1 MTLNELLAKIDYI
14 DKRVVGD
21 SELSGVTNDSR
32 AVASGSVFVAVAGRN
47 VDGRDFVRQAVESG
61 AVLIVAEGEVDRTDV
76 DCSWLQVK
84 DARAALSQISAEVYD
99 RPSQKL
105 AVVGIT
111 GTNGKTT
118 TAYLCRHLI
127 ASSLRSCGMVGTI
140 EYDDG
145 SGLTKAER
153 TTPEACDLQRMLAAT
168 VDNGCRAAVIEVSS
182 HALTLGRVRDV
193 EFDAGVF
200 TNLTPDHLDFHKTMD
215 EYFEAK
221 ALLGEQLA
229 EQGGAKK
236 PVMVVNIDDI
246 YGQRFAR
253 KIQSR
258 VPVVTY
264 GFSAKAQFRAL
275 SVDLGIRGT
284 SFKLAAKGREYLV
297 RMPLIGR
304 FNVYNALAALAVADH
319 LDINFRSA
327 VAALAEA
334 PQVPGR
340 MQSVIDQRP
349 YRAFVDYAHTPDA
362 LENVLATLK
371 TLKPARIITVF
382 GCGGDRDKAK
392 RPLMGRA
399 ASQLSDVCILTSDNP
414 RSEDPDAILVDV
426 ECGMQGRYK
435 KIVDRR
441 DAIKLAIAAAG
452 PDDVVLIAGKGHEDY
467 QEINGERFPFS
478 DRVEVLAADRLRD
491 ISAPSKDLG

>member
-1 MTLNELLAKIDYI
+1 MTLNKLLTKIDYV
-14 DKRVVGD
+14 DKHVAGD

-32 AVASGSVFVAVAGRN
+32 AVESGGVFVAVSGKN
-47 VDGRDFVRQAVESG
+47 VDGRDFAPQAIG
-61 AVLIVAEGEVDRTDV
+61 AGAALIVAEGRVDKSHA
-76 DCSWLQVK
+76 DCSWIQVV

-127 ASSLRSCGMVGTI
+127 ASSLRSCGMIGTI

-168 VDNGCRAAVIEVSS
+168 VDNGCRATAIEVSS
-182 HALTLGRVRDV
+182 HALSLGRVRDV
-193 EFDAGVF
+193 EFDVGVF
-200 TNLTPDHLDFHKTMD
+200 TNLSPDHLDFHKTMD
-215 EYFEAK
+215 AYFEAK
-221 ALLGEQLA
+221 TLLGEQIA
-229 EQGGAKK
+229 TQGGSKK
-236 PVMVVNIDDI
+236 PVMVINVDDI
-246 YGQRFAR
+246 YGQRYAR
-253 KIQSR
+253 KIEGR
-258 VPVVTY
+258 VSVVTY

-319 LDINFRSA
+319 LKLNFRSA

-340 MQSVIDQRP
+340 MQSVIEQRP

-371 TLKPARIITVF
+371 TLKPSRIITVF

-414 RSEDPDAILVDV
+414 RSEDPEAILADV
-426 ECGMQGRYK
+426 ERGMQGRYR

-441 DAIKLAIAAAG
+441 EAIKLAIAAAG
-452 PDDVVLIAGKGHEDY
+452 PDEVVLIAGKGHEDY

-491 ISAPSKDLG
+491 ISVPSKELS